1 MKDIDFDELDKAVNS
16 LMASAPTIASTSED
30 NPPAEHIV
38 TVSSTTAATAAPAV
52 APLSAPATVPSPSAD
67 TAVPVTIQPQP
78 TPTTTAAPV
87 VRKAG
92 RFMDMVHDSSDMKPR
107 PTVAVP
113 SREGLTI
120 APRTDTLSADSVQ
133 QETAS
138 TSKPVEFGPMPDPI
152 DMPQRPQSSAEPTS
166 LTLSPTTPQA
176 DSYESPFLSDA
187 KIEKRPLNATAAG
200 AEKLE
205 PTSET
210 PTEPTPASSG
220 DEPPAV
226 PQVPELNSDLIE
238 IESKETVPAAD
249 MTQAVDSAAASV
261 AVAEPEKPLGP
272 ASIPQQYKATESTG
286 DHSHAAIYD
295 SSQYPEPVTHPAK
308 KKSGWLWVVMVV
320 LLLGVGAGG
329 AVLLYNLGIIP

>member
-16 LMASAPTIASTSED
+16 LMGSAPTIASTSKD
-30 NPPAEHIV
+30 NPPAEHMV
-38 TVSSTTAATAAPAV
+38 TVSSTTVPTGAPAV
-52 APLSAPATVPSPSAD
+52 SPTSTPGAVPSPPAE
-67 TAVPVTIQPQP
+67 TVVPVTVQTQP
-78 TPTTTAAPV
+78 TPASAATPV
-87 VRKAG
+87 IRKGG

-120 APRTDTLSADSVQ
+120 APRTDAPTADPVQ
-133 QETAS
+133 PTAENN
-138 TSKPVEFGPMPDPI
+138 SKPIEFGPMPDPI
-152 DMPQRPQSSAEPTS
+152 DMPQRPAEPATLTNSSSA
-166 LTLSPTTPQA
+166 PQA
-176 DSYESPFLSDA
+176 EPYESPFLSDA

-200 AEKLE
+200 AEKPE

-210 PTEPTPASSG
+210 PAEPTPASSG

-249 MTQAVDSAAASV
+249 MTQAVDSSTASV

-295 SSQYPEPVTHPAK
+295 ASQYPEPVTHPAK
-308 KKSGWLWVVMVV
+308 KKSGWLWVVWVV
-320 LLLGVGAGG
+320 LLLGLGAGG